1 MNKSELQL
9 TSVKVHRDL
18 FEEFKIECVK
28 TKFSF
33 QKLSDR
39 AIYLYLTN
47 EEFKKTIHNQTNLQ
61 LNKVIN
67 ERRLFTVYKEKN
79 DTISL

>member
-1 MNKSELQL
+1 MNKRELQL
-9 TSVKVHRDL
+9 TSVKVHREL

-39 AIYLYLTN
+39 AIYLYLTY
-47 EEFKKTIHNQTNLQ
+47 EEFRKTIHNQTNLK
-61 LNKVIN
+61 LNK
-67 ERRLFTVYKEKN
+67 
-79 DTISL
+79 

>member
-9 TSVKVHRDL
+9 TSVKVHRNL

-47 EEFKKTIHNQTNLQ
+47 EEFKKTIHNQANLQ
-61 LNKVIN
+61 LNK
-67 ERRLFTVYKEKN
+67 
-79 DTISL
+79 

>member
-1 MNKSELQL
+1 MNKNQLQL
-9 TSVKVHRDL
+9 TSVKVHREL

-39 AIYLYLTN
+39 AIYLYLTD
-47 EEFKKTIHNQTNLQ
+47 EEFRKTIHNQTNLQ
-61 LNKVIN
+61 LNK
-67 ERRLFTVYKEKN
+67 
-79 DTISL
+79 

>member
-9 TSVKVHRDL
+9 TSVKVNINNS
-18 FEEFKIECVK
+18 EEFKIECVK

-47 EEFKKTIHNQTNLQ
+47 EEFRKLIHNQTNLQ
-61 LNKVIN
+61 INK
-67 ERRLFTVYKEKN
+67 
-79 DTISL
+79 

>member
-1 MNKSELQL
+1 MNNRDLQL
-9 TSVKVHRDL
+9 TSVKVHREL

-39 AIYLYLTN
+39 SIYLYLTN
-47 EEFKKTIHNQTNLQ
+47 EEFRKTIHNQTNLQ
-61 LNKVIN
+61 LDK
-67 ERRLFTVYKEKN
+67 
-79 DTISL
+79 

>member
-9 TSVKVHRDL
+9 TSVTVHRDL

-61 LNKVIN
+61 LNK
-67 ERRLFTVYKEKN
+67 
-79 DTISL
+79 

>member
-9 TSVKVHRDL
+9 TSVKVHRNL

-39 AIYLYLTN
+39 AIYLYLTD

-61 LNKVIN
+61 LNK
-67 ERRLFTVYKEKN
+67 
-79 DTISL
+79 

>member
-9 TSVKVHRDL
+9 TSVKVHRNL

-39 AIYLYLTN
+39 AIYLYLTD
-47 EEFKKTIHNQTNLQ
+47 EEFKKAIHNQTNLQ
-61 LNKVIN
+61 LNK
-67 ERRLFTVYKEKN
+67 
-79 DTISL
+79 

>member
-9 TSVKVHRDL
+9 TSVKVHRNL

-39 AIYLYLTN
+39 AIYHYLTN
-47 EEFKKTIHNQTNLQ
+47 EEIKKTI
-61 LNKVIN
+61 K
-67 ERRLFTVYKEKN
+67 
-79 DTISL
+79 